1 MYIACKS
8 VWSNVQTFANR
19 WWSKAICRGFW
30 HKFLKPIIDVVRSH
44 KPPRG
49 VGKIR
54 AGARARYVIQRNPS
68 HTKAFRSLRS
78 LPRRMCDQLTQARAC
93 SNNAGS
99 RGRADYT
106 VSPISCD
113 LLLNNLI
120 QSVRLQVYQ
129 GIWEIWYILHD
140 FLTFAEIPDYTWCLG
155 EFGYVAR
162 YDLSTNGGNGV

>member
-1 MYIACKS
+1 MVAK
-8 VWSNVQTFANR
+8 T
-19 WWSKAICRGFW
+19 
-30 HKFLKPIIDVVRSH
+30 P
-44 KPPRG
+44 
-49 VGKIR
+49 
-54 AGARARYVIQRNPS
+54 AGGCETRHTAHARYLIQRKSS
-68 HTKAFRSLRS
+68 HTKASRSLRS

-129 GIWEIWYILHD
+129 GIWEIWYILHN
-140 FLTFAEIPDYTWCLG
+140 FFTFAEIPDYTWCLG

-162 YDLSTNGGNGV
+162 YDLST

>member
-1 MYIACKS
+1 MRSYIRCSQVA
-8 VWSNVQTFANR
+8 
-19 WWSKAICRGFW
+19 
-30 HKFLKPIIDVVRSH
+30 

-54 AGARARYVIQRNPS
+54 AGARARYLIQRESS
-68 HTKAFRSLRS
+68 HTKASRSLGS
-78 LPRRMCDQLTQARAC
+78 LPWRMCDQLTHARAG
-93 SNNAGS
+93 SINAGAG
-99 RGRADYT
+99 RRADYT

-129 GIWEIWYILHD
+129 GIWEIWYILHN
-140 FLTFAEIPDYTWCLG
+140 FFTFAEIPDYTWCLG

-162 YDLSTNGGNGV
+162 NDLSTSG